1 MGISIVNL
9 VDIKTENNREL
20 IMRVK
25 TDIQNGDTFYTDLN
39 GFQVRMSLNSKWRK
53 RSLLEFN
60 KKLRT
65 LMDTDLYWCDLVII
79 YCPAQSQSRYEISE
93 DHPF

>member
-39 GFQVRMSLNSKWRK
+39 GFQVRMSLKYCWWK
-53 RSLLEFN
+53 LSLL
-60 KKLRT
+60 KLPNNLRI
-65 LMDTDLYWCDLVII
+65 LLSKMHIDVIHCLLFSVNHIQGADL
-79 YCPAQSQSRYEISE
+79 AQNILLG
-93 DHPF
+93 

>member
-39 GFQVRMSLNSKWRK
+39 GFQVRMSLKCCWWK
-53 RSLLEFN
+53 MSLF
-60 KKLRT
+60 
-65 LMDTDLYWCDLVII
+65 
-79 YCPAQSQSRYEISE
+79 EIS
-93 DHPF
+93 

>member
-39 GFQVRMSLNSKWRK
+39 GFQVRMSLNSK
-53 RSLLEFN
+53 
-60 KKLRT
+60 
-65 LMDTDLYWCDLVII
+65 
-79 YCPAQSQSRYEISE
+79 
-93 DHPF
+93 